1 MDLVLFA
8 LVVPVCIADLSTFVI
23 PNIYTKILSYV
34 ALIHLVLHGFGEVTE
49 LSFFLVILVFLLIL
63 GTGMGDIKLLAL
75 IMATHN
81 LSATVFIAYVFIV
94 AMVHIVVLT
103 AINRAIPAKLP
114 LAPSIFVGLISY
126 LAAR

>member
-23 PNIYTKILSYV
+23 PNIYTKILSYA

-49 LSFFLVILVFLLIL
+49 LSIFLGILVFLLIL

-75 IMATHN
+75 IMVTHN
-81 LSATVFIAYVFIV
+81 LSATVFIAYVIFV

>member
-23 PNIYTKILSYV
+23 PNIYTKILSYA
-34 ALIHLVLHGFGEVTE
+34 ALIHLVLHGFGEVIE
-49 LSFFLVILVFLLIL
+49 LSIFLVILVFLLIL

>member
-81 LSATVFIAYVFIV
+81 LSATVFIACVFIV
-94 AMVHIVVLT
+94 AMVHIVALT

-114 LAPSIFVGLISY
+114 LAPSIFVGFISY

>member
-23 PNIYTKILSYV
+23 PNIYTKILSYL

>member
-34 ALIHLVLHGFGEVTE
+34 ALIHLVLHGFGEVIE
-49 LSFFLVILVFLLIL
+49 LSIFLVILVFLLIL

-126 LAAR
+126 LAPR

>member
-34 ALIHLVLHGFGEVTE
+34 ALIHLVLHGFGEVIE
-49 LSFFLVILVFLLIL
+49 LSIFLVILVFLLIL
-63 GTGMGDIKLLAL
+63 GTGMGDMKLLAL

-126 LAAR
+126 LAPR

>member
-8 LVVPVCIADLSTFVI
+8 VAVPVCIADLSTFVI
-23 PNIYTKILSYV
+23 PNIYTKILSYG
-34 ALIHLVLHGFGEVTE
+34 AFIHLVLHGFGEVTE
-49 LSFFLVILVFLLIL
+49 LTIFLTILVFLLIL
-63 GTGMGDIKLLAL
+63 GTGMGDIKLLTL

-81 LSATVFIAYVFIV
+81 LSAIVFIMFVFFV
-94 AMVHIVVLT
+94 AIVHIVVLT

-114 LAPSIFVGLISY
+114 LAPSIFVGLVSY